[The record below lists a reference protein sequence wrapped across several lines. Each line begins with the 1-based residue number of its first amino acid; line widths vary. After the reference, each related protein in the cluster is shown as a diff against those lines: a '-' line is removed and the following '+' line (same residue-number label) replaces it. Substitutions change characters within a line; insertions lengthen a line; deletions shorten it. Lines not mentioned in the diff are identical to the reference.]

1 MLNIITVVSYSLSEC
16 SLLAHTVPWPAQTM
30 KTNTVLNA
38 RRNDQR
44 SLNFYLGK
52 QTDKGGSVV
61 EALSGLTRKGGW
73 QPAG

>member
-30 KTNTVLNA
+30 RTNRVLNA

-52 QTDKGGSVV
+52 QADKGGSVV
-61 EALSGLTRKGGW
+61 EALVV
-73 QPAG
+73 